1 MTYAEQLKLLGI
13 WGRKHICLLSI
24 PSLTVSLNQ
33 LLWGWGKPTHVG
45 KLPKKRE
52 WHVTSPCR
60 TEPRDINS
68 RGRGSGEESLSGKS
82 SMETTLS
89 RLSFFISGTL
99 SPSLKSSNTYR
110 DSWRGR
116 LRKQHF
122 PYFFLPQ
129 AVLQNKGWNR
139 LREVKRRLCLL
150 GIIWLS

>member
-1 MTYAEQLKLLGI
+1 MLREGQLHLHFCSKE
-13 WGRKHICLLSI
+13 RF
-24 PSLTVSLNQ
+24 LTCRRNFY
-33 LLWGWGKPTHVG
+33 GGGEPTHVG

-68 RGRGSGEESLSGKS
+68 RCRGSGEESISGKS
-82 SMETTLS
+82 SLENNLS
-89 RLSFFISGTL
+89 SLSFFISGKFSL
-99 SPSLKSSNTYR
+99 SLQSINTYR